1 MTSNLGSDIIQ
12 SFSEESEYKHMKDG
26 VMAEVAGHFRPE
38 FINRVD
44 DIVVF
49 HALNKDE
56 IKSIAKIQ
64 LLGLRQRLNAMD
76 LKLELSAAALDAI
89 ADAGFDPVFGA
100 RPLKRAIQMQIE
112 NPLANLLLGGE
123 LADKTLVRVDLK
135 DGEIVIS

>member
-1 MTSNLGSDIIQ
+1 
-12 SFSEESEYKHMKDG
+12 
-26 VMAEVAGHFRPE
+26 MAEVAGHFRPE

-76 LKLELSAAALDAI
+76 LKLELSGAALDAI

-112 NPLANLLLGGE
+112 NLLANLLLGGE
-123 LADKTLVRVDLK
+123 LADKTLVRVDVK
-135 DGEIVIS
+135 DGEIVIT